1 MIQEAETENTLIFK
15 CPVCGSGHITIEKDG
30 KHQYG
35 YCDACGAAYIHYVPL
50 PHQLEFHKS
59 RAKIKI
65 MLGGMG
71 SAKSRAGVNEIID
84 HALSVPNGKTVMF
97 AQTLKQ
103 LSKAIMPIFDEY
115 LPRKFVEKW
124 TDTKQDI
131 EIILKN
137 GHTILG
143 LASDDEEKIR
153 SMDITAFYIEEAS
166 GVDPKIYKECIRRL
180 RNKAGIIN
188 GVSHYV
194 GLLVSNPSHGYLRDL
209 LFTASKIYGSASIQ
223 NTVAMYKD
231 RVKKP
236 NPEIEAFL
244 SSSRDNP
251 YLPPGFVETV
261 ERSLTPEEAR
271 LYIDCIIEYA
281 VGAVYPNILNMV
293 EDDFDIPKN
302 WEVYLAHDPGIND
315 PAAILMGAIDP
326 ETGVVHFFREYYQ
339 KNKVA
344 SQVASAFYEM
354 TKDIAPGMLHTPLID
369 PSANKRSQ
377 IVPRT
382 YKQQMQIEHGIVFK
396 LANNALED
404 GIQKVKNMMYNGKVR
419 FFRSLTNTIWEGCE
433 YRYPTEEE
441 RNKNKNLGE
450 KPLDKNNHLMDC
462 LRYICQE
469 IPYDY
474 LNMKHT
480 SYASYADFFKTMN
493 QKPKEQRENAMRNL
507 LKDMYQESVEE
518 TAKER
523 RGKRH
528 SGGYRLC

>member
-1 MIQEAETENTLIFK
+1 M
-15 CPVCGSGHITIEKDG
+15 
-30 KHQYG
+30 
-35 YCDACGAAYIHYVPL
+35 
-50 PHQLEFHKS
+50 
-59 RAKIKI
+59 
-65 MLGGMG
+65 
-71 SAKSRAGVNEIID
+71 
-84 HALSVPNGKTVMF
+84 
-97 AQTLKQ
+97 
-103 LSKAIMPIFDEY
+103 
-115 LPRKFVEKW
+115 
-124 TDTKQDI
+124 
-131 EIILKN
+131 
-137 GHTILG
+137 
-143 LASDDEEKIR
+143 
-153 SMDITAFYIEEAS
+153 
-166 GVDPKIYKECIRRL
+166 
-180 RNKAGIIN
+180 
-188 GVSHYV
+188 
-194 GLLVSNPSHGYLRDL
+194 
-209 LFTASKIYGSASIQ
+209 
-223 NTVAMYKD
+223 
-231 RVKKP
+231 
-236 NPEIEAFL
+236 
-244 SSSRDNP
+244 
-251 YLPPGFVETV
+251 
-261 ERSLTPEEAR
+261 
-271 LYIDCIIEYA
+271 
-281 VGAVYPNILNMV
+281 
-293 EDDFDIPKN
+293 
-302 WEVYLAHDPGIND
+302 GIND

-326 ETGVVHFFREYYQ
+326 ETGIVHFFREYYQ

-354 TKDIAPGMLHTPLID
+354 TKDIAPGMLHTPLVD

-469 IPYDY
+469 IPYSY

-493 QKPKEQRENAMRNL
+493 QKPKEQRENTMRSL